1 MGFLAQEVESVFP
14 EWVSVDAQ
22 GYRALTIRGFE
33 ALAVEALKQLKSEND
48 KLREA
53 YEQLLQ
59 RIDALEKKRKR
70 KS

>member
-1 MGFLAQEVESVFP
+1 MGEAVLPEV
-14 EWVSVDAQ
+14 
-22 GYRALTIRGFE
+22 LIRCIFWTMPFE